1 MPKRNAKRS
10 AVNEQP
16 NTNKAKKPAATNQAA
31 RDNQAA
37 TGRTASTQRGTTLA
51 THAVGAIPILQQL
64 LRRMRLHDFL
74 QQHLPPEDAR
84 TKVATPRVILL
95 LLNNLLVSREPV
107 YGVAEWAREFDPQLF
122 GLQPRHI
129 EQLNDDRVGR
139 CLERMARTL
148 NTNLIMD
155 VVRHVVQEF
164 ELRLDE
170 LHNDSTTVSFCGEYP
185 DASMEKLLAGLLTP
199 AITWGHSKDH
209 RPDLKQL
216 LYILTVTND
225 GGVPIYFQTAS
236 GNVTDDQTHQATW
249 QLLAELVGRKDFVY
263 VADCKLATTEQM
275 RDIAS
280 RGGRFITVLPATR
293 KENTTF
299 RTRLVEQPE
308 SIAWRELYHEVDEA
322 GKLLDVMQACAD
334 EHASKEGFRLLWY
347 HSLRKQTSDAAAR
360 ATRLER
366 AIHDLTA
373 LRERLAGP
381 RTRFRVREKVAAAV
395 DAILDEHAVRALLRV
410 EIGESEEAAYRQ
422 ASRGRPSPKTKYVR
436 EVHMRFSIT
445 WEVDGMRL
453 ARESAGDG
461 VFPLV
466 TNLAEWPAQEVLD
479 AYKRQPIIEKRFSQL
494 KTDFRVAPV
503 YLKNVERIVG
513 LLAVYFFALMVQSL
527 LERELR
533 RAMESAE
540 LPSIPLYPEGR
551 PCAHPTTRRVL
562 DYFAPL
568 SRHQLTSATSRHA
581 ETITTALTP
590 LHRQILELLGIPT
603 TAYDQ

>member
-1 MPKRNAKRS
+1 MPKRSAKRS
-10 AVNEQP
+10 TVKKRT
-16 NTNKAKKPAATNQAA
+16 NTNQATEQAATNHAA
-31 RDNQAA
+31 RADQAA
-37 TGRTASTQRGTTLA
+37 TGRTANTQRGTTLV
-51 THAVGAIPILQQL
+51 THAVGAIPILQRL

-74 QQHLPPEDAR
+74 QQHLPPEDKR
-84 TKVATPRVILL
+84 TKVATPRVLLL

-122 GLQPRHI
+122 DLQPRHI
-129 EQLNDDRVGR
+129 KRLNDDRVGR
-139 CLERMARTL
+139 CLDRMARTL

-164 ELRLDE
+164 GLSLDE
-170 LHNDSTTVSFCGEYP
+170 LHNDSTTVSFSGEYP
-185 DASMEKLLAGLLTP
+185 DASVEKLLAGLMTP

-293 KENTTF
+293 KENATF
-299 RTRLVEQPE
+299 RSRLIERPE
-308 SIAWRELYHEVDEA
+308 SIAWRELYHEVDEDGQLTDA
-322 GKLLDVMQACAD
+322 MQVGAD
-334 EHASKEGFRLLWY
+334 EQATKEGFRLLWY
-347 HSLRKQTSDAAAR
+347 HSLRKQSCDAAAR

-366 AIHDLTA
+366 ALNDLTT
-373 LRERLAGP
+373 LRERLASP
-381 RTRFRVREKVAAAV
+381 RTRFRLREKVVAAV
-395 DAILDEHAVRALLRV
+395 DAILDERGVRELLRV
-410 EIGESEEAAYRQ
+410 KIEEVEEESFRQ
-422 ASRGRPSPKTKYVR
+422 ATRGRPSPQTKYIR
-436 EVHMRFSIT
+436 EVQTRFTIT
-445 WEVDGMRL
+445 WEMDGTRL

-461 VFPLV
+461 VFPLL
-466 TNLAEWPAQEVLD
+466 TNLPKWTAREVLD

-513 LLAVYFFALMVQSL
+513 LLAVYFLALMVQSL

-533 RAMESAE
+533 RAMDSAQ

-551 PCAHPTTRRVL
+551 PCTRPTTRRVL

-568 SRHQLTSATSRHA
+568 SRHTLKSATSSKS
-581 ETITTALTP
+581 ESITTALTP
-590 LHRQILELLGIPT
+590 LHRQLLDLLRIPT

>member
-1 MPKRNAKRS
+1 MPKRNPKRS
-10 AVNEQP
+10 AAKKQT
-16 NTNKAKKPAATNQAA
+16 NTNKATKSPTTNHAA
-31 RDNQAA
+31 RADNSA
-37 TGRTASTQRGTTLA
+37 TGRTANTQHGTTLV
-51 THAVGAIPILQQL
+51 THTVGAIPILQRL

-74 QQHLPPEDAR
+74 QQHLPTEDLR
-84 TKVATPRVILL
+84 TKVATSRVLLL

-107 YGVAEWAREFDPQLF
+107 YGVAEWAREFDAELF
-122 GLQPRHI
+122 DLQPQQI

-139 CLERMARTL
+139 CLDRMARAL

-155 VVRHVVQEF
+155 VVKHVVQEF
-164 ELRLDE
+164 HLDLEE
-170 LHNDSTTVSFCGEYP
+170 LHNDSTTVSFSGEYP
-185 DASMEKLLAGLLTP
+185 EASVEKLLAGLMTP

-249 QLLAELVGRKDFVY
+249 QMLAELVGRKDFVY

-275 RDIAS
+275 RDIAT
-280 RGGRFITVLPATR
+280 RGGRFITMLPATR
-293 KENTTF
+293 KENATF
-299 RTRLVEQPE
+299 RERLIKQPE
-308 SIAWRELYHEVDEA
+308 SIEWCDLYHEFDED
-322 GKLLDVMQACAD
+322 GNLQNVMQVCAD
-334 EHASKEGFRLLWY
+334 EHATKEGFRLLWY
-347 HSLRKQTSDAAAR
+347 HSLRKQTSDAASR

-366 AIHDLTA
+366 AMNDLTA

-381 RTRFRVREKVAAAV
+381 RTRLRVREKVAAAV
-395 DAILDEHAVRALLRV
+395 DAILDERAVRKLLRV
-410 EIGESEEAAYRQ
+410 EIEELEEESFRQ
-422 ASRGRPSPKTKYVR
+422 ASRGRPSAKTKYVR
-436 EVHMRFSIT
+436 EVQMRFTIS
-445 WEVDGMRL
+445 WKVDGSQL

-461 VFPLV
+461 VFPLL
-466 TNLAEWPAQEVLD
+466 TNLPEWTAREVLD

-533 RAMESAE
+533 RSMKSAK
-540 LPSIPLYPEGR
+540 LASIPLYPEGR
-551 PCAHPTTRRVL
+551 PCTRPTTRRVL

-568 SRHQLTSATSRHA
+568 SRHTLKSPTTSNS
-581 ETITTALTP
+581 ESLPTALTP
-590 LHRQILELLGIPT
+590 LHRQLLELLRIPT

>member
-10 AVNEQP
+10 
-16 NTNKAKKPAATNQAA
+16 TAKKRTNNKGTEQAATNHAA
-31 RDNQAA
+31 RADNAA
-37 TGRTASTQRGTTLA
+37 TGRTSNTQRGTTLV
-51 THAVGAIPILQQL
+51 THAVGAIPILQRL

-84 TKVATPRVILL
+84 TKVATPLVILL

-107 YGVAEWAREFDPQLF
+107 YGVAEWAREFDPKLF
-122 GLQPRHI
+122 DLRPRQI

-139 CLERMARTL
+139 CLDRLFRAL
-148 NTNLIMD
+148 NSNLIMD

-164 ELRLDE
+164 DIRLDE

-185 DASMEKLLAGLLTP
+185 DVDVERLLAGMMTP

-249 QLLAELVGRKDFVY
+249 KLLAELVGRKDFVY

-293 KENTTF
+293 KENAAF
-299 RTRLVEQPE
+299 RSRLVEQPE
-308 SIAWRELYHEVDEA
+308 AIKWCDLYHEVDED
-322 GKLLDVMQACAD
+322 GNLENVMQLCAD
-334 EHASKEGFRLLWY
+334 EHVTKEGFRLLWY
-347 HSLRKQTSDAAAR
+347 HSLRKQASDAASR
-360 ATRLER
+360 AMRLER
-366 AIHDLTA
+366 AMNDLTA
-373 LRERLAGP
+373 LRDRLAGP
-381 RTRFRVREKVAAAV
+381 RTRFRVHEKVAVAV
-395 DAILDEHAVRALLRV
+395 DAILDEYAVRELLRV
-410 EIGESEEAAYRQ
+410 KIEELEEASYRQ
-422 ASRGRPSPKTKYVR
+422 ATRGRPSPKTKYVR
-436 EVHMRFSIT
+436 EVQTRFTIT
-445 WEVDGMRL
+445 WEMDGTRL

-461 VFPLV
+461 VFPLL
-466 TNLAEWPAQEVLD
+466 TNLPEWTAREVLD

-533 RAMESAE
+533 RAMVSAK
-540 LPSIPLYPEGR
+540 LTAIPLYPEGR
-551 PCAHPTTRRVL
+551 PCTRPTTRRVL

-568 SRHQLTSATSRHA
+568 ARHTLTSPTSSKS
-581 ETITTALTP
+581 ESITTALTP
-590 LHRQILELLGIPT
+590 LHRQLLELLRIPT
-603 TAYDQ
+603 AAYDQ

>member
-10 AVNEQP
+10 
-16 NTNKAKKPAATNQAA
+16 TAKKRTSHKATEQAATNHAA
-31 RDNQAA
+31 RADNAA
-37 TGRTASTQRGTTLA
+37 TGRTANTQRGTTLV
-51 THAVGAIPILQQL
+51 THAVGAMPILQRL

-74 QQHLPPEDAR
+74 QQHLPPEDGR

-95 LLNNLLVSREPV
+95 LLNNLLVSRAPV
-107 YGVAEWAREFDPQLF
+107 YGVAEWAREFDPELF
-122 GLQPRHI
+122 DLQPRHI

-139 CLERMARTL
+139 CLDRLFRAL

-164 ELRLDE
+164 DLSLDE

-185 DASMEKLLAGLLTP
+185 DADVERLLAGMPTP

-293 KENTTF
+293 KENATF

-308 SIAWRELYHEVDEA
+308 SIKWCDLCHEVDED
-322 GKLLDVMQACAD
+322 GNLENVMQVCAD
-334 EHASKEGFRLLWY
+334 EHATKEGFRLLWY
-347 HSLRKQTSDAAAR
+347 HSLRKQASDAAAR

-366 AIHDLTA
+366 AMHDLTT
-373 LRERLAGP
+373 LRDRLAGP

-395 DAILDEHAVRALLRV
+395 DAILDAYAVRELLRV
-410 EIGESEEAAYRQ
+410 EIEESEEAAYRQ
-422 ASRGRPSPKTKYVR
+422 ATRGRPSPKTKYVR
-436 EVHMRFSIT
+436 EVRTRFTIA
-445 WEVDGMRL
+445 WEVDGARL

-461 VFPLV
+461 VFPLL
-466 TNLAEWPAQEVLD
+466 TNLPEWTAREVLD

-513 LLAVYFFALMVQSL
+513 LLAVYFLALMVQSL

-533 RAMESAE
+533 RAMNAAK

-551 PCAHPTTRRVL
+551 PCTRPTTRRVL

-568 SRHQLTSATSRHA
+568 SRHTLTSPTASRS
-581 ETITTALTP
+581 ESITTALTP
-590 LHRQILELLGIPT
+590 LHRQLLELLGIPG

>member
-1 MPKRNAKRS
+1 MPKRNAK
-10 AVNEQP
+10 QP
-16 NTNKAKKPAATNQAA
+16 TNNKTNTANKQAATNHAA
-31 RDNQAA
+31 RADHAA
-37 TGRTASTQRGTTLA
+37 TGRTANAQHGTTLV
-51 THAVGAIPILQQL
+51 THLVGAIPILQRV

-74 QQHLPPEDAR
+74 QLHLPPEDAR
-84 TKVATPRVILL
+84 TKVAAPRVLLL

-107 YGVAEWAREFDPQLF
+107 YGVAEWAHEFDAALF
-122 GLQPRHI
+122 DLQPRHV

-139 CLERMARTL
+139 CLERMARAL

-155 VVRHVVQEF
+155 VVKHVVQEF
-164 ELRLDE
+164 DLSLDE

-185 DASMEKLLAGLLTP
+185 DASMEKLLAGMMTP

-225 GGVPIYFQTAS
+225 GGVPIYFQTTS

-249 QLLAELVGRKDFVY
+249 QLLTEIVGRTDFVY

-293 KENTTF
+293 KENATF
-299 RTRLVEQPE
+299 RTKLLEQPE
-308 SIAWRELYHEVDEA
+308 SIAWRVLYQEVDEDNNIT
-322 GKLLDVMQACAD
+322 DVMQVCTD
-334 EHASKEGFRLLWY
+334 EHATKEGFRLFWY
-347 HSLRKQTSDAAAR
+347 RSLRKQASDAAAR

-366 AIHDLTA
+366 AMHDLTA

-381 RTRFRVREKVAAAV
+381 RTRFRTRQKVAAAV
-395 DAILDEHAVRALLRV
+395 DAILDKYAARELLRV
-410 EIGESEEAAYRQ
+410 EIEELEEETFRQ
-422 ASRGRPSPKTKYVR
+422 ATRGRPSKKTKYVR
-436 EVHMRFSIT
+436 EVQMRFTIR
-445 WEVDGMRL
+445 WELAGVRL
-453 ARESAGDG
+453 ARESTGDG
-461 VFPLV
+461 VFPLL
-466 TNLAEWPAQEVLD
+466 TNLAEWTAREVLD

-503 YLKNVERIVG
+503 YLKNVDRIVG

-533 RAMESAE
+533 RAMAAAE

-551 PCAHPTTRRVL
+551 PCPRPTTRRVL

-568 SRHQLTSATSRHA
+568 SRHTLLSSHSVNP
-581 ETITTALTP
+581 ESIPTALTP
-590 LHRQILELLGIPT
+590 LHRQLLELLGIPT

>member
-10 AVNEQP
+10 TVKKRTNHKATEQ
-16 NTNKAKKPAATNQAA
+16 AATNHAA
-31 RDNQAA
+31 RADNAA
-37 TGRTASTQRGTTLA
+37 TGRTANTQRGTTLV
-51 THAVGAIPILQQL
+51 THAVGAIPILQRL

-95 LLNNLLVSREPV
+95 LLTNLLVSREPV

-122 GLQPRHI
+122 DLQPRQI

-139 CLERMARTL
+139 CLDRLARTL
-148 NTNLIMD
+148 NTNLILD
-155 VVRHVVQEF
+155 VVRHAVQEF
-164 ELRLDE
+164 DLSLDE

-185 DASMEKLLAGLLTP
+185 DAHVERLLAGLMAP

-308 SIAWRELYHEVDEA
+308 SIKWRDLYHEVDEDDN
-322 GKLLDVMQACAD
+322 LQDVMQVCAD
-334 EHASKEGFRLLWY
+334 EHATKEGFRLLWY
-347 HSLRKQTSDAAAR
+347 HSLRKQTCDAAAR

-366 AIHDLTA
+366 AMNDLTT
-373 LRERLAGP
+373 LRDRLTGP
-381 RTRFRVREKVAAAV
+381 RTRFRLREKVAAAV
-395 DAILDEHAVRALLRV
+395 DAILDEHSARELLQV
-410 EIGESEEAAYRQ
+410 EIREVEEETFRQ
-422 ASRGRPSPKTKYVR
+422 ANRGRPSPKTKYIR
-436 EVHMRFSIT
+436 EVQTRFTIR
-445 WEVDGMRL
+445 WEMDGARL

-461 VFPLV
+461 VFPLL
-466 TNLAEWPAQEVLD
+466 TNLPAWTAREVLD

-533 RAMESAE
+533 RAMDSAK

-551 PCAHPTTRRVL
+551 PCTRPTTRRVL

-568 SRHQLTSATSRHA
+568 SRHTLTSPTSRNP
-581 ETITTALTP
+581 ESITTALTP
-590 LHRQILELLGIPT
+590 LHRQLLELLRIPT
-603 TAYDQ
+603 ATYDQ

>member
-10 AVNEQP
+10 
-16 NTNKAKKPAATNQAA
+16 TAKKRTNNKGTEQAATNHAA
-31 RDNQAA
+31 RADNAA
-37 TGRTASTQRGTTLA
+37 TGRTSNTQRGTTLV
-51 THAVGAIPILQQL
+51 THAVGAIPILQRL

-107 YGVAEWAREFDPQLF
+107 YGVAEWAREFDPELF
-122 GLQPRHI
+122 DLRPRQI

-139 CLERMARTL
+139 CLDRLFRAL
-148 NTNLIMD
+148 NSNLIMD

-164 ELRLDE
+164 DIRLDE

-185 DASMEKLLAGLLTP
+185 DVDVERLLAGMMTP

-249 QLLAELVGRKDFVY
+249 KLLAELVGRKDFVY

-293 KENTTF
+293 KENAAF
-299 RTRLVEQPE
+299 RSRLVEQPE
-308 SIAWRELYHEVDEA
+308 SIKWCDLYHEVDED
-322 GKLLDVMQACAD
+322 GNLENVMQLCAD
-334 EHASKEGFRLLWY
+334 EHVTKEGFRLLWY
-347 HSLRKQTSDAAAR
+347 HSLRKQASDAASR
-360 ATRLER
+360 AMRLER
-366 AIHDLTA
+366 AMNDLTA
-373 LRERLAGP
+373 LRDRLAGP
-381 RTRFRVREKVAAAV
+381 RTRFRVHEKVAAAV
-395 DAILDEHAVRALLRV
+395 DAILDEYAVRELLRV
-410 EIGESEEAAYRQ
+410 KIEELEEASYRQ
-422 ASRGRPSPKTKYVR
+422 ATRGRPSPKTKYVR
-436 EVHMRFSIT
+436 EVQTRFTIT
-445 WEVDGMRL
+445 WEMDGARL

-461 VFPLV
+461 VFPLL
-466 TNLAEWPAQEVLD
+466 TNLPEWTAREVLD

-533 RAMESAE
+533 RAMVSAK
-540 LPSIPLYPEGR
+540 LTAIPLYPEGR
-551 PCAHPTTRRVL
+551 PCTRPTTRRVL

-568 SRHQLTSATSRHA
+568 ARHTLTSPTSSKS
-581 ETITTALTP
+581 ESITTALTP
-590 LHRQILELLGIPT
+590 LHRQLLELLRIPT
-603 TAYDQ
+603 AAYDQ

>member
-1 MPKRNAKRS
+1 MPKRNAKQS
-10 AVNEQP
+10 
-16 NTNKAKKPAATNQAA
+16 TAKKRTNHKGTEQAATNHAA
-31 RDNQAA
+31 RADNAA
-37 TGRTASTQRGTTLA
+37 TGRTAKTQRGTTLV
-51 THAVGAIPILQQL
+51 THAVGAIPILQRL

-74 QQHLPPEDAR
+74 QQHLPPEDKR

-122 GLQPRHI
+122 DLQPRQI

-139 CLERMARTL
+139 CLDRLARTL

-164 ELRLDE
+164 DLRLDE

-185 DASMEKLLAGLLTP
+185 DADVERLLAGLMAP

-293 KENTTF
+293 KENAAF
-299 RTRLVEQPE
+299 RSRLVEQPE
-308 SIAWRELYHEVDEA
+308 SIQWSVLYHEVDEDGHLTDA
-322 GKLLDVMQACAD
+322 MQVCAD
-334 EHASKEGFRLLWY
+334 EHATKEGFRLLWY
-347 HSLRKQTSDAAAR
+347 HSLRKQAADAAAR

-366 AIHDLTA
+366 AMSDLTT
-373 LRERLAGP
+373 LRDRLAGP

-395 DAILDEHAVRALLRV
+395 DAILDEYSVRELLRV
-410 EIGESEEAAYRQ
+410 KIEELEEASYRQ
-422 ASRGRPSPKTKYVR
+422 ASRGRPSPQTKYVR
-436 EVHMRFSIT
+436 EVQTRFTIA
-445 WEVDGMRL
+445 WEVDGSRL

-461 VFPLV
+461 VFPLL
-466 TNLAEWPAQEVLD
+466 TNLPEWTARDVLD

-513 LLAVYFFALMVQSL
+513 LLAAYFFALMVQSL

-533 RAMESAE
+533 RAMDSAK

-551 PCAHPTTRRVL
+551 PCARPTTRRVL

-568 SRHQLTSATSRHA
+568 ARHTLRSPTSHQPES
-581 ETITTALTP
+581 ITTALTP
-590 LHRQILELLGIPT
+590 LHRQLLELLGIPT